1 MPTQS
6 AEGQDVTTYLL
17 NLLDL
22 FFTLIALSMRVR
34 ELNPLLQSVPFMIFY
49 KVFVVG
55 IACYLLRG
63 KKILR
68 FTSALYAVVDLWH
81 IYNLILIS

>member
-1 MPTQS
+1 M
-6 AEGQDVTTYLL
+6 G
-17 NLLDL
+17 
-22 FFTLIALSMRVR
+22 VR

-55 IACYLLRG
+55 AAYYLLRG

-68 FTSALYAVVDLWH
+68 FTAALYSVVDLWH
-81 IYNLILIS
+81 IYNLLLI